1 MDSLFLKSI
10 KKSNLIKNDQK
21 ITLAVSGGAD
31 SMYLFYNFM
40 DLKEIMDLDILV
52 CHLNHGVR
60 ETAGRDED
68 FVKNKCKAYGIKCV
82 TKKVNMDDYAK
93 EQSLSSEEA
102 GRILRYKFFRENSK
116 DRLIITAHNAND
128 RAETILQRIIRGTGI
143 NGLVS
148 IKEKRDGIYRPMID
162 IKRDE
167 IEDYLHKNNLEYVED
182 ETNFKEIYMR
192 NKIRLSLIPELKN
205 YNPNIISSLLRLSD
219 NAEDAME
226 FIEFETSKYFDEVVK
241 DNEILIEKL
250 KEVHEYIGKEII
262 REFLENNSKDK
273 EIITRKNILNIYNL
287 MDSQSGKKIDLGGNI
302 VARKTFDKIVVEE
315 KKLDENKYK
324 EFPLKEGLNK
334 TIYGDF
340 YVTINGEKRA
350 PSRFNIELD
359 YGKIKSSLSV
369 RYRKN
374 GDRFVPL
381 GMKGSKKLK
390 DYFIDRKVDAE
401 KRDRIPIICDE
412 EKILWVVGMDISEE
426 AKVDPKT
433 KNILHLEVRK
443 WKIF

>member
-1 MDSLFLKSI
+1 MDNLFLESI
-10 KKSNLIKNDQK
+10 KKSNLIDDGQK

-40 DLKEIMDLDILV
+40 DLKEIMNLDILV

-60 ETAGRDED
+60 ETAKRDED
-68 FVKNKCKAYGIKCV
+68 FVKNKCKDYGIKCV
-82 TKKVNMDDYAK
+82 TKKVNMNEYAK
-93 EQSLSSEEA
+93 AHKMSSEEA
-102 GRILRYKFFRENSK
+102 GRLLRYEFFRENSK

-162 IKRDE
+162 ISRDD
-167 IEDYLHKNNLEYVED
+167 IEKYLKENNLDYVDD
-182 ETNFKEIYMR
+182 ETNFKEIYTR

-226 FIEFETSKYFDEVVK
+226 FIEFETSKHFDEATYG
-241 DNEILIEKL
+241 NELSIAKL

-262 REFLENNSKDK
+262 RKFLENNSNDK
-273 EIITRKNILNIYNL
+273 EIITRKNILNTYNL
-287 MDSQSGKKIDLGGNI
+287 MDSMSGKKIDLGGNI
-302 VARKTFDKIVVEE
+302 IARKTFDKIVIEE
-315 KKLDENKYK
+315 KDLDKNKYQVY
-324 EFPLKEGLNK
+324 PLKEGLNK
-334 TIYGDF
+334 TPYGDF
-340 YVTINGEKRA
+340 YVTINGEKRE
-350 PSRFNIELD
+350 PSMFNIMLD
-359 YGKIKSSLSV
+359 CGKIKSSLSV

-390 DYFIDRKVDAE
+390 DYFIDRKVDSK
-401 KRDRIPIICDE
+401 KRDSIPIVCDE
-412 EKILWVVGMDISEE
+412 EKILWVVGMDISDE
-426 AKVDPKT
+426 AKIDQET

-443 WKIF
+443 WRIF